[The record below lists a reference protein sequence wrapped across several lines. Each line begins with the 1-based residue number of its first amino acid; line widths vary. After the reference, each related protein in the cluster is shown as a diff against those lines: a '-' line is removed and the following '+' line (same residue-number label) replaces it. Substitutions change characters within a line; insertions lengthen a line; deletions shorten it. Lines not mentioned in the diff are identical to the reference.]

1 VKAIDRIYQ
10 VLVTHHLGEKLTTEQ
25 IAAAVGLTR
34 GVVSSYLSHLFR
46 AGKIV
51 KSGTRPI
58 FWEVS
63 APASAFD
70 DFIGTQGSLHAV
82 VDRCREAIIYPPNGL
97 PILITGPSGVGKSF
111 LAKVI
116 FNEAKRLG
124 KIMPDGRF
132 VVLNAADYANNPEL
146 LSSVLFGYKKG
157 AFTGANTDSPGLL
170 DQADHGYLFLDEIHR
185 LPPASQEKLF
195 SLLDSGDFYPLG
207 ENKQPHHV
215 TVRFVFATTE
225 DIDNVLLK
233 TFLRRVP
240 LQVTLPAFIN
250 RTLNERTTLV
260 LNAFKHE
267 ADRIKQSIQITL
279 PTLLS
284 LANTNAPGNVGAME
298 NQVKLL
304 CAAAY
309 AQHTDKTVPILVGA
323 DNGYQITISGTMP
336 LQQLQLLPTQI
347 APTMAKLGQQLQ
359 TSLQSDDDIN
369 EQNLLVRQTVRPLT
383 NLTDAML
390 ITAVQQQLQG
400 SAEAILH
407 HRYGVRLPADASFWH
422 RNAVALYCIQVGT
435 NVSRQHEF
443 APLSDLVRTKYPRSA
458 YLFEHMLAK
467 VMQKDNPAIWLLFP
481 LLMQP
486 VVKKVESV
494 AYNGILLAHGQST
507 AASIQSVV
515 NNLCGNYLFE
525 AFDMPI
531 DVSIH
536 EINQQ
541 VQNYLSTQRA
551 GNAGT
556 FVLFDMGSLNQM
568 FSEIK
573 KTQDQKLLVINN
585 LTTAMALDVGLRMQ
599 RQDSFTTIAQASH
612 RYGDTMGTQYF
623 EGLSDQRN
631 IIVSCMS
638 GVGLSE
644 EIRRMMRNTL
654 SGKEQIITMD
664 YKDLRATLDNHDQR
678 FFDKTQFV
686 LTTTDITT
694 DLNIAIINIYDIME
708 KTGYYQLVKLLTDA
722 GERQADC
729 QHFMDQLLK
738 FFSIEGIRDRL
749 QFLNPDVVINE
760 VEKITS
766 SYQAYY
772 GIELAGKVRLNLYMH
787 LALMIERMLLA
798 SHKPDKVT
806 TIKITSDQEHEF
818 FSVSH
823 TIFHGIEV
831 KYNFK
836 VADYEIS
843 LMYQLL
849 APYI

>member
-1 VKAIDRIYQ
+1 MKAIDRVYKI
-10 VLVTHHLGEKLTTEQ
+10 LSTRHRDEKLTTQ
-25 IAAAVGLTR
+25 QVAAAVGLTR
-34 GVVSSYLSHLFR
+34 GVVSSYLSQL
-46 AGKIV
+46 AKTGKIA
-51 KSGTRPI
+51 KSGTRPV
-58 FWEVS
+58 FWEVN

-70 DFIGTQGSLHAV
+70 AFIGAQGSLHDV
-82 VDRCREAIIYPPNGL
+82 VASCREAIVYPPHGL

-111 LAKVI
+111 LARVI
-116 FNEAKRLG
+116 FNEAQRTG
-124 KIMPDGRF
+124 IIPAEGRF

-157 AFTGANTDSPGLL
+157 AFTGANADSPGLL
-170 DQADHGYLFLDEIHR
+170 DRADNGYLFLDEIHR
-185 LPPASQEKLF
+185 LPPAAQEKLF

-207 ENKQPHHV
+207 ENKQVHHV
-215 TVRFVFATTE
+215 NVRFVFATTE
-225 DIDNVLLK
+225 DTTNVLLK

-240 LQVTLPAFIN
+240 LQVALPPFIA

-260 LNAFKHE
+260 LNAFKNE
-267 ADRIKQSIQITL
+267 AKRINQPVQITL
-279 PTLLS
+279 PTLIN
-284 LANTNAPGNVGAME
+284 LANTNAPGNVGMME
-298 NQVKLL
+298 NRVKLL

-309 AQHTDKTVPILVGA
+309 AQSADDANPILVGQ
-323 DNGYQITISGTMP
+323 DNGLHITITADTA
-336 LQQLQLLPTQI
+336 LQRLQLLPTQI
-347 APTMAKLGQQLQ
+347 THIFAQLATRLAQ
-359 TSLQSDDDIN
+359 SLQDTDDIN
-369 EQNLLVRQTVRPLT
+369 EQNLVVRQTMRTLT
-383 NLTDAML
+383 NLTDAAL
-390 ITAVQQQLQG
+390 IDPLQQQLQT
-400 SAEAILH
+400 ATKTVLH
-407 HRYGVRLPADASFWH
+407 NRYGIRLPQDNSFWR
-422 RNAVALYCIQVGT
+422 RNAVALYCVQMGINQSDNTAFTTLANLIQ
-435 NVSRQHEF
+435 
-443 APLSDLVRTKYPRSA
+443 TKYPRSA
-458 YLFEHMLAK
+458 YLFSQLIPQIAEAHAE
-467 VMQKDNPAIWLLFP
+467 AIWIMFP
-481 LLMQP
+481 LLIQP
-486 VVKKVESV
+486 VVKDVESIP
-494 AYNGILLAHGQST
+494 YNGILLAHGEST

-525 AFDMPI
+525 SFDMPI

-536 EINQQ
+536 EINQR
-541 VQNYLSTQRA
+541 VQNYLATQRA
-551 GNAGT
+551 GKSGT

-599 RQDSFTTIAQASH
+599 RKDSFTTIAQASH
-612 RYGDTMGTQYF
+612 RYGETTGTQYF
-623 EGLSDQRN
+623 EGLSDQKN

-664 YKDLRATLDNHDQR
+664 YKDLRSTLDNHDQR

-694 DLNIAIINIYDIME
+694 DLDIAIVNIYDIME
-708 KTGYYQLVKLLTDA
+708 NQGFHHLVRLLTDA
-722 GERQADC
+722 GEQPANC

-760 VEKITS
+760 VEKITT
-766 SYQAYY
+766 SYQDYY

-798 SHKPDKVT
+798 SQRADKASA
-806 TIKITSDQEHEF
+806 IKIDTDQEREF

-849 APYI
+849 SPYI